1 MLAMGIEDIERFV
14 QEHFPQAVGFGRI
27 EALDGDVLRM
37 RLAVEPQHLRPGGT
51 VSGPTLMT
59 LADTAIYYL
68 VLSRIGPVPLAVT
81 TDLHMHFLRRPRP
94 EADLL
99 ATAELLKLGRRLAV
113 ARVTVRSDGAD
124 APVAHATG
132 TYAIPPQGASST

>member
-1 MLAMGIEDIERFV
+1 MGIEDIERFI
-14 QEHFPQAVGFGRI
+14 EAHFPQAVGFGRI
-27 EALDGDVLRM
+27 EALDGQQLRM
-37 RLAVEPQHLRPGGT
+37 RLPVEPQHLRPGGT

-81 TDLHMHFLRRPRP
+81 TDLHMHFLRRPDA

-113 ARVTVRSDGAD
+113 ARVTVRSDAEGA
-124 APVAHATG
+124 PIVAHATG
-132 TYAIPPQGASST
+132 TYAIPPA

>member
-1 MLAMGIEDIERFV
+1 MPVMGIADIERFI
-14 QEHFPQAVGFGRI
+14 EAHFPQAVGFAHI
-27 EALDGDVLRM
+27 EALDEQAIRLR
-37 RLAVEPQHLRPGGT
+37 LGVEPHHLRPGGT
-51 VSGPTLMT
+51 VSGPALMT

-81 TDLHMHFLRRPRP
+81 TDLHIHFLRRPRP
-94 EADLL
+94 DADVL

-113 ARVTVRSDGAD
+113 ARVTLCSDGDA

-132 TYAIPPQGASST
+132 TYAIPPEGAS